1 MENTKRNLDF
11 SLHDDNGNQSSIMPD
26 DKTNIL
32 DQTANNLISQLE
44 GIQQDSNIVANDNLN
59 NSFSSPGNIV

>member
-32 DQTANNLISQLE
+32 DQTANNLLSQLE
-44 GIQQDSNIVANDNLN
+44 GI
-59 NSFSSPGNIV
+59 